1 MGFPE
6 AEALSNKLS
15 GFVLRP
21 IHCCDIHA
29 GKCCSRLPLQTCWSG
44 SRGIQYKNSRWVA
57 GLEHCM
63 AGPSESTAFWDS
75 YLRI

>member
-21 IHCCDIHA
+21 IHFCDIHA
-29 GKCCSRLPLQTCWSG
+29 GKGCSRLPLQTCWSG
-44 SRGIQYKNSRWVA
+44 SRGIQYKNSRGVA
-57 GLEHCM
+57 GLEQSFL
-63 AGPSESTAFWDS
+63 GLS